1 MMTEIVRMKGIR
13 PTEEMNQKPV
23 GPVVTTPARTIPPVH
38 ISSDGVLMPSFIGW
52 STREVNDWLNE
63 AGLGFI
69 PKGMGK
75 AIQQS
80 PKAGSY
86 APQGSDVTVIFK
98 RNP

>member
-1 MMTEIVRMKGIR
+1 
-13 PTEEMNQKPV
+13 
-23 GPVVTTPARTIPPVH
+23 
-38 ISSDGVLMPSFIGW
+38 MPSFIGW
-52 STREVNDWLNE
+52 STREANDWLNE

-80 PKAGSY
+80 PQAGSY
-86 APQGSDVTVIFK
+86 APQGSNVTVIFK

>member
-1 MMTEIVRMKGIR
+1 MTEIVRMKGIR
-13 PTEEMNQKPV
+13 PTEAMDQKPL
-23 GPVVTTPARTIPPVH
+23 GPVVMTPAHAIPPVH

-80 PKAGSY
+80 PQAGSY
-86 APQGSDVTVIFK
+86 APQGSNVTVIFK